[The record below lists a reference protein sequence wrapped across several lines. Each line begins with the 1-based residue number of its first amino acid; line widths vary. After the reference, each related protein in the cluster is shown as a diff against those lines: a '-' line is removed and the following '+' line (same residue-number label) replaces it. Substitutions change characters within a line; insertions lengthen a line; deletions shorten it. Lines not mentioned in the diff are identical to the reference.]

1 MGEPALQLS
10 LFTVSACDPPLRDNR
25 DVMEYPFLSLQKK
38 RLKPIEFSANNVRVS
53 VAADVRYSI
62 ATIWDWDLII
72 FAASHL
78 NDAIEDGR
86 EVSPRIQFVPYDA
99 LRQMGRS
106 TGGKDYKELAQAI
119 RRLRMTTIITNIRYD
134 DEAGEERP
142 FSWLSSYGLPKRYT
156 RAGVMTPE
164 NPEGEP
170 DPSRPWELELPP
182 WLYNAILR
190 RRDILAVHPGYF
202 ALTGGIERWLY
213 RLARK
218 AVPDKADFPGIS
230 FRMETM
236 FDRSGLSGRL
246 RKFRAKLEEIA
257 EKQLLPEY
265 DILINRD
272 GPHELVT
279 LIRNRTK
286 PGRMPRGIAAPPPRI
301 KKPKGPPR
309 EVLLAWVKARGALFA
324 MPSKRVSNRELSSI
338 FDDLKMLRIEGQT
351 AILQAWNKEARDE
364 IETLLGVDLAD
375 AFRLSSGGKITGV
388 IIEAADAA

>member
-38 RLKPIEFSANNVRVS
+38 RLKPIEYRTK
-53 VAADVRYSI
+53 DISI
-62 ATIWDWDLII
+62 EVHAPVKFGLATIWDWDLII

-86 EVSPRIQFVPYDA
+86 EVSPRIRFVPYDA
-99 LRQMGRS
+99 LRQMERS
-106 TGGKDYKELAQAI
+106 TGGQNYKELAEAI
-119 RRLRMTTIITNIRYD
+119 RRLRMTTVITNIRYD

-142 FSWLSSYGLPKRYT
+142 FSWLASYTLPKRYT
-156 RAGVMTPE
+156 RGGVMTPE
-164 NPEGEP
+164 NPDGEP
-170 DPSRPWELELPP
+170 DPSRPWEIELPP

-230 FRMETM
+230 FRMETL

-246 RKFRAKLEEIA
+246 RKFRAKLEEIG

-265 DILINRD
+265 DVIINRD

-286 PGRMPRGIAAPPPRI
+286 PGRMPRGIAAPPPRL

-309 EVLLAWVKARGALFA
+309 EALIAWANARGALFA
-324 MPSKRVSNRELSSI
+324 MQRKRVSNRELSSM
-338 FDDLKMLRIEGQT
+338 FDDLQILRIEGRT
-351 AILQAWNKEARDE
+351 AILRARDKEARGE
-364 IETLLGVDLAD
+364 IENLIGVDLAE
-375 AFRLSSGGKITGV
+375 AFRLSSGGNIDGV
-388 IIEAADAA
+388 IIEAAEAA